1 MHFSDGQGDLYSH
14 IKQCM
19 YMSDER
25 GGSVLGNKGDKR
37 DWEGEKREGQEEG
50 GWSRE
55 NVQQTTETVM
65 KNYIN
70 E

>member
-1 MHFSDGQGDLYSH
+1 
-14 IKQCM
+14 M